1 MLAIS
6 SKTKSYEA
14 KKQQTK
20 VEVYSGWRYRSLST
34 DMKNITSKQ
43 LKKNG
48 GQAIMT
54 NKQINTINSYF
65 DSKHMDRK
73 QLEEVLDFDNLTM
86 DEKYIP
92 EIMELLKTGSD
103 EVGENVIKNYVRFV
117 KQRSGTGEITW
128 EELLTRLKDLSLE
141 YSSFGIR
148 VQRFSKYSY
157 WEVFFNHFDITEY
170 EDGNAKLTFNQ
181 EYYEDAEKEIAYEF
195 LDSNGI
201 DMDSK
206 EKNVMSQVADKW
218 DGLSEDEKD
227 NMISALDSIYATH
240 YVDKSRMS
248 LSKKMIDK
256 ITMSGADLVPGI
268 GLRDYFIQ
276 FTGGDSVSLRF

>member
-1 MLAIS
+1 
-6 SKTKSYEA
+6 
-14 KKQQTK
+14 
-20 VEVYSGWRYRSLST
+20 
-34 DMKNITSKQ
+34 
-43 LKKNG
+43 
-48 GQAIMT
+48 MT

-117 KQRSGTGEITW
+117 KQRSGAGEITW
-128 EELLTRLKDLSLE
+128 EELIARLKELYLE
-141 YSSFGIR
+141 ESDFGIR

-170 EDGNAKLTFNQ
+170 EDGNIKLTFDQ
-181 EYYEDAEKEIAYEF
+181 KWYEDVETESAYEF
-195 LDSNGI
+195 LADQDI
-201 DMDSK
+201 DTEESK
-206 EKNVMSQVADKW
+206 IMSQIAAKW
-218 DGLSEDEKD
+218 GQLSEDEKD
-227 NMISALDSIYATH
+227 NMISALNAIYTTQ
-240 YVDKSRMS
+240 YIDKSRMS
-248 LSKKMIDK
+248 LNKNMIEK
-256 ITMSGADLVPGI
+256 ISMSGADLVPEV